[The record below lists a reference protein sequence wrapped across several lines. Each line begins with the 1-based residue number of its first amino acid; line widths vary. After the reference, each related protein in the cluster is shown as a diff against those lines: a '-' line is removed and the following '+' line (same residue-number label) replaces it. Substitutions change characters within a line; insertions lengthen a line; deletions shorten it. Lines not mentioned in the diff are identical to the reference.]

1 MPYLKSKI
9 IMKALVCEDD
19 KVVLKVIEVAMAEE
33 GIKATLVNNGQKA
46 LDLLAH
52 NDYDLIVTDIHMPY
66 VNGDAVLDF
75 VHKGQGKKT
84 PVIMIS
90 SDSQEE
96 VVTMALNSGVHA
108 FVSKPVSV
116 ERLRKVIREVRG

>member
-1 MPYLKSKI
+1 MN
-9 IMKALVCEDD
+9 MKALVCEDD
-19 KVVLKVIEVAMAEE
+19 KVVLKVIEVAMTEE
-33 GIKATLVNNGQKA
+33 GIDATLVNNGQKA
-46 LDLLAH
+46 LDLLAQ

-75 VHKGQGKKT
+75 VHKEQGKKT

-90 SDSQEE
+90 SDNQEE
-96 VVTMALNSGVHA
+96 VVTMAMKAGVHA

>member
-1 MPYLKSKI
+1 MKS
-9 IMKALVCEDD
+9 LVCEDD

-33 GIKATLVNNGQKA
+33 GIEATLVNNGQKA
-46 LDLLAH
+46 LDLLAQ
-52 NDYDLIVTDIHMPY
+52 NDYDFIVTDIHMPY

-75 VHKGQGKKT
+75 VHKEQGKKT

-116 ERLRKVIREVRG
+116 ERLRKVIREVKG